1 MINIDEYRADLIENI
16 QLDFIGKS
24 IPPENAFFERT
35 TATLSYVGDL
45 GKDIFEGFY
54 NEFVFYGFSFSIETN
69 TLQIITQIYDG
80 GDVIRNLTKSEV
92 ESSFKKLERV
102 ISFIKEKKYKN
113 LEETSEFYDCCSEIY
128 EYFYKNE
135 INYINVV
142 LISDLTLP
150 KSLYQID
157 NKIVNEIE
165 YSYSIFDIDY
175 LFQIHK
181 NGSQFSSFY
190 IDTNLACLTV
200 NENNNDYVS
209 YLSVISGNELF
220 SIYKKY
226 KAKLLEENVRTF
238 LQFRGD
244 VNKGIKNTIDKSPSF
259 FFAYNNGITATATS
273 VEVSN
278 NTITKIE
285 NLQIVNG
292 GQTTASIF
300 AAHEKFKLCL
310 DEINVPM
317 KLSVVKKKELH
328 SEFVNKVA
336 MYANTQNK
344 VNNSDFQSNS
354 KYHIDMKK
362 ASEKEWVKRISGSQV
377 GSKWYYERVRGEY
390 LNNQSYLSKSEL
402 RKFLTEYPKIQ
413 YIDKLDLGKSENA
426 WLLRPYFT
434 SLGAQGSFI
443 KFSDY
448 IKEEIEKNENLVT
461 GHYFREVIS
470 RLILSRKIEKI
481 ISGASWY
488 TGGFRA
494 QTVAYTLSMFSYI
507 INYKLKKIFN
517 FEIIWNSQSI
527 DVDLEIELFKLANKV
542 HEKLIMPN
550 GKYGNVSVWAK
561 KKDCWEWVNKINT
574 DTINIPDYYFLNKE
588 EKIELLKNS
597 KDEKVF
603 NDTIDKLTMVFKEPY
618 TTWYNL
624 KEIFRD
630 SPMSDFERRTLDK
643 YSVKNSHYPTTNEV
657 TILYK
662 LLKKASTEGYKY

>member
-1 MINIDEYRADLIENI
+1 
-16 QLDFIGKS
+16 
-24 IPPENAFFERT
+24 
-35 TATLSYVGDL
+35 
-45 GKDIFEGFY
+45 
-54 NEFVFYGFSFSIETN
+54 
-69 TLQIITQIYDG
+69 
-80 GDVIRNLTKSEV
+80 
-92 ESSFKKLERV
+92 
-102 ISFIKEKKYKN
+102 
-113 LEETSEFYDCCSEIY
+113 
-128 EYFYKNE
+128 
-135 INYINVV
+135 
-142 LISDLTLP
+142 
-150 KSLYQID
+150 
-157 NKIVNEIE
+157 
-165 YSYSIFDIDY
+165 
-175 LFQIHK
+175 
-181 NGSQFSSFY
+181 
-190 IDTNLACLTV
+190 
-200 NENNNDYVS
+200 
-209 YLSVISGNELF
+209 LSVISGNELF

-507 INYKLKKIFN
+507 INNKLKKIFN

-603 NDTIDKLTMVFKEPY
+603 NDTIDKLTMV
-618 TTWYNL
+618 L
-624 KEIFRD
+624 KSFIGTSENAVMTQIW
-630 SPMSDFERRTLDK
+630 TALI
-643 YSVKNSHYPTTNEV
+643 
-657 TILYK
+657 TILI
-662 LLKKASTEGYKY
+662 LKALKAQSIFEWHLSNLVAFIRLNLFVKIDLQKWLNKPFEEHVDPPPISIQGVLF